1 MRKEIE
7 HKNSNERDK
16 LMTTVTMTMERD
28 SLRKQFA
35 QSVGQSV
42 ILPSQYYQ
50 QRKQMCNSIIKLS
63 NSPERSLKRQPMNCI
78 ENLRS
83 KSEIQA
89 KLKQILTTNDWV
101 SFKSS
106 PYSNGSWSLLKD
118 MARQNIFTFPLF
130 VETTRQPWK
139 PV

>member
-50 QRKQMCNSIIKLS
+50 QRKQMYNSIIKLS

-89 KLKQILTTNDWV
+89 KLKQILRTNDWV
-101 SFKSS
+101 SLKS
-106 PYSNGSWSLLKD
+106 SNGSWSLLKD

>member
-50 QRKQMCNSIIKLS
+50 QRKQMYNSIIKLS

-89 KLKQILTTNDWV
+89 KLKQILRTNDWV
-101 SFKSS
+101 SFKS
-106 PYSNGSWSLLKD
+106 SNGSWSLLKD